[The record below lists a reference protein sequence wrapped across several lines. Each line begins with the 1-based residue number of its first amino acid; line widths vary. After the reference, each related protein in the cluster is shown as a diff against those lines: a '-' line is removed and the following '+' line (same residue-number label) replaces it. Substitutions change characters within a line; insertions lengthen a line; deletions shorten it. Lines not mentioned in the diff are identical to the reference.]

1 MKFSI
6 NWYSQSLFLK
16 IILPVLVLIIAFS
29 AFSLWTQYNTIYN
42 SLISEREK
50 GVKDIVNFTEG
61 VIHYYAQQVESGNME
76 LSDAKFMAGEI
87 INKMHFEGENYIF
100 GYTMENTV
108 SIPFQGHERGKFLDV
123 QDEEGN
129 YVQRDLL
136 EIAKENGQGYY
147 TYYWLNSNSNQIEP
161 KRSYIS
167 SYKPWG
173 WWYGTGVYINDV
185 QAKANVIFL
194 KQSLYYLIFLAA
206 IILILF
212 FLLKSLLKPL
222 KTLKENVKSLGQGDL
237 TKRFASAGS
246 DEIHQ
251 VGCVLDETVVQLVTT
266 IDELKTSSQKI
277 NELSEDLNAS
287 SMIQKEGI
295 SSFVQQR
302 EGVSRKIEDISSS
315 SEELT
320 SGVEEIASSAQN
332 VSTSSKELKE
342 RTEKAVKITEN
353 GEHSVEE
360 LVTDMKKVKENTAV
374 MAKMIDGLTDQ
385 AQSIGDIVEVI
396 SSIAEQTNLLALNAA
411 IEAARAG
418 EAGKGFAVVADEIR
432 KLAEE
437 SQNST
442 QRISENLTEI
452 RKGIE
457 STNKIMKS
465 SNTSVES
472 ASKDMVDLQEQFKS
486 ILLEVQAVLDNIEN
500 VSGSVEQ
507 QTQSLQEM
515 AESTDTVGKA
525 VFEVMEEMNNMN
537 KYVEGQEK
545 ITEKLHQSVE
555 TLKNMSENMEAQIS
569 LFKTN

>member
-1 MKFSI
+1 MKLSFH
-6 NWYSQSLFLK
+6 WYSKSLFLK
-16 IILPVLVLIIAFS
+16 IILPVLILIIAFS

-42 SLISEREK
+42 SLLTEREK
-50 GVKDIVNFTEG
+50 GVKDIVNFTQG
-61 VIHYYAQQVESGNME
+61 IIDYYAQQVEEGKMDLE
-76 LSDAKFMAGEI
+76 KAKFMAGEI
-87 INKMHFEGENYIF
+87 IYKMHFEGENYIF
-100 GYTMENTV
+100 GYTMENKV
-108 SIPFQGHERGKFLDV
+108 SIPFQAHERGKFLDV

-129 YVQRDLL
+129 YVQRELL
-136 EIAKENGQGYY
+136 KIAQEKGHGYY
-147 TYYWLNSNSNQIEP
+147 TYYWLNSNTNQVEP

-185 QAKANVIFL
+185 QNKARSIFL
-194 KQSLYYLIFLAA
+194 EQSLYYLIFLAA
-206 IILILF
+206 IIIILF
-212 FLLKSLLKPL
+212 FLLRSLLKPL
-222 KTLKENVKSLGQGDL
+222 KSLKENVKSLGEGDL
-237 TKRFASAGS
+237 TNRFTSRGS
-246 DEIHQ
+246 DEINQ
-251 VGCVLDETVVQLVTT
+251 VGRALDETVDQLVKT
-266 IDELKTSSQKI
+266 IDEIKTSSEEI
-277 NELSEDLNAS
+277 NQLSEDINS
-287 SMIQKEGI
+287 SSKIQKEGI
-295 SSFVQQR
+295 STFVQQR
-302 EGVSRKIEDISSS
+302 EDVFKKIEDISSS

-332 VSTSSKELKE
+332 VSKASEELRE
-342 RTEKAVKITEN
+342 RTEKAVEITEN
-353 GEHSVEE
+353 GEKSVEE
-360 LVTDMKKVKENTAV
+360 LVTDMNTVKENTAI

-442 QRISENLTEI
+442 QRISDNLTEI

-472 ASKDMVDLQEQFKS
+472 ASQDMVQLQEQFKS
-486 ILLEVQAVLDNIEN
+486 ILGEIQAVLENIEN
-500 VSGSVEQ
+500 VSGSVQQ
-507 QTQSLQEM
+507 QTESLQEM
-515 AESTDTVGKA
+515 AQSTDTVGKA
-525 VFEVMEEMNNMN
+525 VFEVMEEMNDMN
-537 KYVEGQEK
+537 RYIASQEEM
-545 ITEKLHQSVE
+545 TEKLHE
-555 TLKNMSENMEAQIS
+555 TVASLKQMSENMNAQIS